1 MSGGAKLSEKELDA
15 MDKAFKAA
23 FIVGLILM
31 FVVAILVTH
40 NATTKP
46 LTGWQVASVGIIAVI
61 LLVAAAVVYS
71 QFPYSVLG
79 KPAEQR

>member
-1 MSGGAKLSEKELDA
+1 MNGGAKLSEKELEA

-61 LLVAAAVVYS
+61 LVVAAAVVYS

-79 KPAEQR
+79 KPTEQR

>member
-1 MSGGAKLSEKELDA
+1 MSGGAKLSEKELET

>member
-1 MSGGAKLSEKELDA
+1 MSGGARLSEKELDA

-31 FVVAILVTH
+31 FVAAILVTH

-46 LTGWQVASVGIIAVI
+46 LTGWQVASAGIIAVI
-61 LLVAAAVVYS
+61 LLVAAAVVL
-71 QFPYSVLG
+71 QPIPILRAG
-79 KPAEQR
+79 QAR

>member
-1 MSGGAKLSEKELDA
+1 
-15 MDKAFKAA
+15 MDKAFKIA
-23 FIVGLILM
+23 FIVGLILI

-61 LLVAAAVVYS
+61 LLVAATVVYS

>member
-15 MDKAFKAA
+15 MDKAFKVA
-23 FIVGLILM
+23 FIVGLILI

-61 LLVAAAVVYS
+61 LLVVAAVVYS

>member
-1 MSGGAKLSEKELDA
+1 MSGGARLSEKELEA
-15 MDKAFKAA
+15 MDKAFKVA

-79 KPAEQR
+79 KPAERR

>member
-46 LTGWQVASVGIIAVI
+46 LTGWQVASVGIIVVI

>member
-15 MDKAFKAA
+15 MDKAFKVA
-23 FIVGLILM
+23 FIVGLILV

>member
-15 MDKAFKAA
+15 MDKAFKVA
-23 FIVGLILM
+23 FIVGLILI
-31 FVVAILVTH
+31 FVVAILITH

-46 LTGWQVASVGIIAVI
+46 LTEWQVASVGIIAVI
-61 LLVAAAVVYS
+61 LLVVAAVVYS

>member
-15 MDKAFKAA
+15 MDKAFKVA
-23 FIVGLILM
+23 FIVGLILI

>member
-1 MSGGAKLSEKELDA
+1 MNGGAKLSEKELEA

-61 LLVAAAVVYS
+61 LVVAAAVVYS

>member
-1 MSGGAKLSEKELDA
+1 MSGGAKLSEKELEA
-15 MDKAFKAA
+15 MDKAFKAF
-23 FIVGLILM
+23 FIVGLILI

-40 NATTKP
+40 NAATKP
-46 LTGWQVASVGIIAVI
+46 LTGWQVASVGIIVVI

-71 QFPYSVLG
+71 HFPYSVLG

>member
-1 MSGGAKLSEKELDA
+1 MSGGAKLSEKELEA

-46 LTGWQVASVGIIAVI
+46 LTGWQVASVGIIVVI

-79 KPAEQR
+79 KPAERR

>member
-15 MDKAFKAA
+15 MDKAFKVA
-23 FIVGLILM
+23 FIVGFILI
-31 FVVAILVTH
+31 FIVAILVTH

>member
-1 MSGGAKLSEKELDA
+1 MSGGAKLSEKELEA

-46 LTGWQVASVGIIAVI
+46 LTGWQVASVGIIVVI